1 MQRVAGF
8 VFVLLASMLAGAHA
22 HAAKI
27 RYTFDGWAGPPLRV
41 YASRAPAL
49 EADRP
54 VVIVMHGVERNA
66 REYRDQWHELALTHR
81 FLLLAPEFAADDFP
95 ASNGYNLGYQ
105 EDAEGRPRPRE
116 RWSYAALEPLFD
128 DARRRFGARATRY
141 ALYGHSAGAQFVH
154 RYLFYVP
161 NARVAQVVPA
171 NAGWY
176 LMPDYAAAYP
186 YGLAGAAV
194 TPEDLHRALAL
205 PVTVLL
211 GERDTDPDHS
221 SLRRTPEALRQGATR
236 LDRGR
241 LFYAT
246 AQAYAEQ
253 LGLEFNWRLVLVP
266 GAGHDN
272 RLMAPAAV
280 PWLTGEA
287 PAPGR

>member
-1 MQRVAGF
+1 MQRVAGL
-8 VFVLLASMLAGAHA
+8 VFVLLAAMLAGAHA

-141 ALYGHSAGAQFVH
+141 ALYGHSAGAQIAWTI
-154 RYLFYVP
+154 R
-161 NARVAQVVPA
+161 
-171 NAGWY
+171 
-176 LMPDYAAAYP
+176 
-186 YGLAGAAV
+186 
-194 TPEDLHRALAL
+194 
-205 PVTVLL
+205 PVF
-211 GERDTDPDHS
+211 
-221 SLRRTPEALRQGATR
+221 ATR
-236 LDRGR
+236 CPRPATCAADLKRRIWRSCSRVCWWDTSTR
-241 LFYAT
+241 LFSRWPVRWLAKGKISRCT
-246 AQAYAEQ
+246 A
-253 LGLEFNWRLVLVP
+253 G
-266 GAGHDN
+266 
-272 RLMAPAAV
+272 
-280 PWLTGEA
+280 
-287 PAPGR
+287 